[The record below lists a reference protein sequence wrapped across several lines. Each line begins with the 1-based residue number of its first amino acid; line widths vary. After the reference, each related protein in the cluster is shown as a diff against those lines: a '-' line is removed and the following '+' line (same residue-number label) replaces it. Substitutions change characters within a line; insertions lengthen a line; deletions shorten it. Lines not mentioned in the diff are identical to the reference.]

1 MKSEHFQKFLEK
13 QRKKID
19 EDKWNEGVR
28 ICHDPGQEFVSDWI
42 KKNAK
47 RFRKDFTLEELQV
60 AYQEMEEMLMD
71 LKNQVVDI
79 NKLIKYVQDMREKL
93 ELAQE
98 TLAEK
103 EENGEK

>member
-1 MKSEHFQKFLEK
+1 MKSEQFQKFLEK

-19 EDKWNEGVR
+19 EDKWREGER
-28 ICHDPGQEFVSDWI
+28 ICCDPGQAYVSDWI

-47 RFRKDFTLEELQV
+47 KFRKDFTLDELKV

-79 NKLIKYVQDMREKL
+79 NKLIKYVQDMREKI

-98 TLAEK
+98 TLAE
-103 EENGEK
+103 NGDSSDK